1 MAVIT
6 PTALAVNV
14 ASADLK
20 IAGGTAIVH
29 AATDTIVYPRE
40 GKLIIVLNNTFAG
53 AKIVTIGAGDALGA
67 GVGSMDISIA
77 QDAVEYLVLDSAR
90 FKTFGVAATGG
101 GVITIDYEAAM
112 TGFVMALSLPY

>member
-6 PTALAVNV
+6 PTALALNV

-29 AATDTIVYPRE
+29 AATDTIVYPQE
-40 GKLIIVLNNTFAG
+40 GKLLLILNNTFAG
-53 AKIVTIGAGDALGA
+53 AKIVTIEAGNAIGA
-67 GVGSMDISIA
+67 GVGAMDVSIA
-77 QDAVEYLVLDSAR
+77 QDAVEFLVVDSSR

-101 GVITIDYEAAM
+101 GVLTLNYEAGM
-112 TGFVMALSLPY
+112 TGFVMAVTLP